1 MENQVRNTDG
11 IDVLEV
17 LYNLKKKLWIV
28 LTVTLLC
35 GSIAGVFAG
44 VVMNP
49 VYTSTS
55 KIEVYIRRH
64 ACGTPGDG
72 GNCDSADYTE

>member
-1 MENQVRNTDG
+1 MFSKFFKALLASATVRSKKYKKDRIGMRTMENQARNTDEIE

-49 VYTSTS
+49 V
-55 KIEVYIRRH
+55 
-64 ACGTPGDG
+64 
-72 GNCDSADYTE
+72 